1 VADHT
6 SEEYDWQ
13 RREDQIVEQDEG
25 ILVKIG
31 GIETSGTDSIFFHL
45 GCGRRLPVEQQEP
58 EHSEHPN
65 NVLWAHEH
73 LQVWVV

>member
-13 RREDQIVEQDEG
+13 RREDQVIKQDEG

-31 GIETSGTDSIFFHL
+31 GIETSGTESISFT
-45 GCGRRLPVEQQEP
+45 
-58 EHSEHPN
+58 
-65 NVLWAHEH
+65 
-73 LQVWVV
+73 